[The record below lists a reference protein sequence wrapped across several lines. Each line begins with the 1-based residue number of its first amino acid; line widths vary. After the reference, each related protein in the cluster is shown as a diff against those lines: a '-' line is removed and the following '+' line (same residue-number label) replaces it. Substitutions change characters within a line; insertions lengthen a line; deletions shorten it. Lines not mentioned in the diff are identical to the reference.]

1 MKKSFDINEF
11 GGLVNNVDKKDIP
24 DNSASEINNVDPT
37 GLGDL
42 KGIMLATTL
51 STSSGVGFKLGS
63 WIERDDNKKDLVFGT
78 ATNIHALT
86 DFYGT
91 LGLSASLA
99 TSSASTM
106 VSDAKSVHIGT
117 TTTPKWVG
125 NIDATQLGSSYGE
138 GLNILEA
145 NIARPYTIPV
155 LKKIVTDGTNYYAIT
170 GSGSTIYKW
179 TSLSS
184 NYVESS
190 NVFEEIQSI
199 VYCDDY
205 LWAITK
211 ENDLYYLCKID
222 PSDYAILQVSLLDG
236 IAIDFYD
243 LGFTTNKF
251 FLVPNTGTAPI
262 VVDSANIPF
271 VYSCDKPTDNT
282 AITLTNASP
291 NDQQY
296 QGAWDAVGAIIEP
309 FAIVSLQQADAIG
322 VLARI
327 ILPSLSFFSFD
338 FAGGEEKEIASN
350 VIFLIGENATYS
362 ATSKWA
368 DMSSSYTAKY
378 DVILVDNDIDSIST
392 FATDGTN
399 AHWVFQSISG
409 GDVTATEFIYLSGG
423 IGTALGAFTY
433 GVAHSETLPGYLY
446 ATHTPQAIDVGNK
459 LLYLCDNSGLVYVS
473 GSNNGEL
480 GDVSES
486 AGVYTID
493 NRYSSDVEL
502 IVNYNADDSAY
513 IDATDYQYF
522 AVSYIYD
529 NLQESPLSEYTLLD
543 DSPVAKNVNVK
554 VNIANYD
561 AFNNILNNRRLT
573 GLNLYSATGKDTLS
587 PDTLFRLVE
596 TLDLTEHWVITTDT
610 YNNQVYSKSIV
621 YEGLPGATY
630 EANTG
635 FPQNIT
641 DITPTYQVSCELNN
655 SLFIGNCTHPKL
667 DDASHTIFKSKS
679 FRYDSFDWINEGLK
693 IPFVPKAMFGYAG
706 RLWVFDANRFLRVNP
721 ELYVEDTIEGIGC
734 TNHLCWVVTDYGA
747 FWCDS
752 IGAYMNI
759 DGSTT
764 KISEPVVWTAR
775 DRVIFDAQYNMV
787 MFYSAN
793 DVLAYSP
800 LRKRWDN
807 YTSIVAGTVTGAF
820 TGINGETY
828 TAHTTL
834 DKNFGGTI
842 RRALTWVS
850 KEFTFDNPSQF
861 KYFYRA
867 ICDYTNGGDATT
879 TVTYAINGSSTW
891 RPLETLGTVT
901 DAILNDDDKWYK
913 GQSIMVKIV
922 TTGTTGDAL
931 IRSLSIIY
939 RELVI
944 K

>member
-51 STSSGVGFKLGS
+51 QTSSGVGFKLGS

-117 TTTPKWVG
+117 TDTPKWAG
-125 NIDATQLGSSYGE
+125 YIKTPRFN
-138 GLNILEA
+138 A
-145 NIARPYTIPV
+145 NITADVNGFDGFMVNPDTIPKETAV
-155 LKKIVTDGTNYYAIT
+155 YEVQINTATPPVYYTPTTATYNFVTKTATFTYAGHGLSEPVQVRLKLYWVKLYLHPWEWEDVDLHGTVTEPLDVTVTGIDTFTVPLDFEDYTGLTEGTGFLQFSDADF
-170 GSGSTIYKW
+170 SGTPADTVY
-179 TSLSS
+179 TETLSNLTFHYQKNGGGYS
-184 NYVESS
+184 A
-190 NVFEEIQSI
+190 SI
-199 VYCDDY
+199 
-205 LWAITK
+205 
-211 ENDLYYLCKID
+211 
-222 PSDYAILQVSLLDG
+222 
-236 IAIDFYD
+236 
-243 LGFTTNKF
+243 
-251 FLVPNTGTAPI
+251 PI
-262 VVDSANIPF
+262 VFDVYTEIVDGLEIKF
-271 VYSCDKPTDNT
+271 
-282 AITLTNASP
+282 ITNAGYWLG
-291 NDQQY
+291 DQWY
-296 QGAWDAVGAIIEP
+296 VTVVAETDTLALAEAEPAVVDCISINVIQGDAGTLFDNAKTYFYGYSLVYDYTQESELIKEKISYTPTTDSDNLVIELV
-309 FAIVSLQQADAIG
+309 IDDT
-322 VLARI
+322 
-327 ILPSLSFFSFD
+327 ILPSRVTGINLYR
-338 FAGGEEKEIASN
+338 AEAS
-350 VIFLIGENATYS
+350 T
-362 ATSKWA
+362 
-368 DMSSSYTAKY
+368 
-378 DVILVDNDIDSIST
+378 
-392 FATDGTN
+392 
-399 AHWVFQSISG
+399 
-409 GDVTATEFIYLSGG
+409 
-423 IGTALGAFTY
+423 
-433 GVAHSETLPGYLY
+433 
-446 ATHTPQAIDVGNK
+446 
-459 LLYLCDNSGLVYVS
+459 
-473 GSNNGEL
+473 
-480 GDVSES
+480 
-486 AGVYTID
+486 
-493 NRYSSDVEL
+493 
-502 IVNYNADDSAY
+502 
-513 IDATDYQYF
+513 
-522 AVSYIYD
+522 
-529 NLQESPLSEYTLLD
+529 
-543 DSPVAKNVNVK
+543 VNV
-554 VNIANYD
+554 
-561 AFNNILNNRRLT
+561 T
-573 GLNLYSATGKDTLS
+573 M
-587 PDTLFRLVE
+587 PDTLYILVE
-596 TLDLTEHWVITTDT
+596 NIPLRGWRDKNYTVFDKVI
-610 YNNQVYSKSIV
+610 
-621 YEGLPGATY
+621 GGATY

-693 IPFVPKAMFGYAG
+693 INFVPKAMFGYAG

-793 DVLAYSP
+793 GVLAYSP

-913 GQSIMVKIV
+913 GQSIMIKIV